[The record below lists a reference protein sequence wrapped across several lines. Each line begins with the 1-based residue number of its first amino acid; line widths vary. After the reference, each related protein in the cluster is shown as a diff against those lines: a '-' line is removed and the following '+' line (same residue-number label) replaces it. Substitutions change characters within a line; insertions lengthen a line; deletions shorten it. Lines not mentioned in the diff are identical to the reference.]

1 MSELL
6 WNLASFIIALG
17 ILVAVHEYGHFWVAR
32 RCGVIVEKFSIGFGK
47 ALWSKKGK
55 DGTEYSISMI
65 PLGGFV
71 KMLDERVDEVP
82 EELKK
87 HAFNNRPL
95 WQRSAIVAAGPLA
108 NFLFAVVAC
117 WLAFM
122 IGVTAL
128 KPVVGHVDNGSI
140 FSQAG
145 ISPGV
150 ELKAISG
157 IQTSD
162 WEAVNMAIVSHIG
175 DESMTVTYSDKENIG
190 VDVTKRLDLT
200 NWVFDPEKDSPML
213 SLGFLPYRPELTL
226 DVANVSSNS
235 AAEKSGLLVGDRL
248 LSVNGQT
255 LTEWQGMVDVIQA
268 NPNKAVIIAVM
279 RDGKEITLT
288 LTPDSKEMATG
299 KIIGFAGVSPIFEEW
314 PEGYRYDKQY
324 GPIVAFGKAIE
335 KTGSIIDLTLTMTKK
350 LFTGDVALNNLSGP
364 ISIAKGAGTTAEY
377 GLVSFLGFLALI
389 SVNLGIINLLP
400 LPVLDG
406 GHLLFFAIEG
416 ITRKPVP
423 EQVQEIGYKVGTVM
437 IMSLMAVALFN
448 DFMRL

>member
-6 WNLASFIIALG
+6 WNLASFIVALG
-17 ILVAVHEYGHFWVAR
+17 LLVAVHEFGHFWVAR

-47 ALWSKKGK
+47 SIWSKKGK
-55 DGTEYSISMI
+55 DGTEYNISMI
-65 PLGGFV
+65 PLGGYV

-82 EELKK
+82 EEQKK
-87 HAFNNRPL
+87 QAFNNRPL
-95 WQRSAIVAAGPLA
+95 WQRSAIVAAGPIA
-108 NFLFAVVAC
+108 NFLFAVFAC

-122 IGVTAL
+122 IGITAL
-128 KPVVGHVDNGSI
+128 KPVVGQVEDGSI

-145 ISPGV
+145 IEAGV

-162 WEAVNMAIVSHIG
+162 WEAVSMAIVSHIG
-175 DESMTVTYSDKENIG
+175 DESMTVTYADKDNIG
-190 VDVTKRLDLT
+190 VEVTKRLDLSEW
-200 NWVFDPEKDSPML
+200 NFDPEKDSPLL
-213 SLGFLPYRPELTL
+213 SLGFLPYRPALTL
-226 DVANVSSNS
+226 DVANISSNS
-235 AAEKSGLLVGDRL
+235 AAERSGLLVGDRL
-248 LSVNGQT
+248 LSVNGDE
-255 LTEWQGMVDVIQA
+255 LTDWQEMVDAIQG
-268 NPNKAVIIAVM
+268 NPGKAIDLVVSRNSQAIALV
-279 RDGKEITLT
+279 
-288 LTPDSKEMATG
+288 LTPDSKEISEG
-299 KIIGFAGVSPIFEEW
+299 KIIGFAGVSPVFEEW
-314 PEGYRYDKQY
+314 PEGYRYEKQY
-324 GPIVAFGKAIE
+324 GPLVAFEKALV
-335 KTGSIIDLTLTMTKK
+335 KTGDIIDLTLTMTKK

-416 ITRKPVP
+416 ITRKPVS
-423 EQVQEIGYKVGTVM
+423 ERVQEIGYKVGTAM
-437 IMSLMAVALFN
+437 IMSLMAIALFN

>member
-6 WNLASFIIALG
+6 WNLSSFIIALG
-17 ILVAVHEYGHFWVAR
+17 ILVAVHEYGHFWIAR

-47 ALWSKKGK
+47 SLWSKTGK

-65 PLGGFV
+65 PLGGYV
-71 KMLDERVDEVP
+71 KMLDERVDDVP

-95 WQRSAIVAAGPLA
+95 WQRSAIVAAGPIA

-128 KPVVGHVDNGSI
+128 KPVVGHVESNSI

-145 ISPGV
+145 IESGV
-150 ELKAISG
+150 ELKSISG
-157 IQTSD
+157 IKTSD

-175 DESMTVTYSDKENIG
+175 DETMSVTYSDNENIG
-190 VDVTKRLDLT
+190 VDVTKRLDLK
-200 NWVFDPEKDSPML
+200 NWAFDPEKDSPML
-213 SLGFLPYRPELTL
+213 SLGFVPYRPALTL
-226 DVANVSSNS
+226 DVANVGASS
-235 AAEKSGLLVGDRL
+235 AADNAGIMVNDRL
-248 LSVNGQT
+248 YSINGKV
-255 LTEWQGMVDVIQA
+255 LTEWQEVVDAIQA
-268 NPNKAVIIAVM
+268 NPNQAVAVVVL
-279 RDGKEITLT
+279 RDGMKVSVS
-288 LTPDSKEMATG
+288 LTPDSKEIANG
-299 KIIGFAGVSPIFEEW
+299 KIIGFAGVSPIYEAW
-314 PEGYRYDKQY
+314 PEGYRYEKQY
-324 GPIVAFGKAIE
+324 GPVIALGKAIE
-335 KTGSIIDLTLTMTKK
+335 KTGNIIDLTLTMTKK

-364 ISIAKGAGTTAEY
+364 ISIAKGAGATAEY

-416 ITRKPVP
+416 ITRKPVS
-423 EQVQEIGYKVGTVM
+423 EKIQEIGYKVGTAM

>member
-6 WNLASFIIALG
+6 WNLSSFIIALG

-47 ALWSKKGK
+47 SLWSKTGK

-65 PLGGFV
+65 PFGGYV
-71 KMLDERVDEVP
+71 KMLDERVDDVP

-95 WQRSAIVAAGPLA
+95 WQRSAIVAAGPIA

-128 KPVVGHVDNGSI
+128 KPVVGHVESNSI

-145 ISPGV
+145 IESGV
-150 ELKAISG
+150 ELKFISG
-157 IQTSD
+157 IKTSD

-175 DESMTVTYSDKENIG
+175 DETMSVTYSDNENIG
-190 VDVTKRLDLT
+190 VDVTKRLDLKD
-200 NWVFDPEKDSPML
+200 WAFDPEKDSPML
-213 SLGFLPYRPELTL
+213 SLGFVPYRPALTL
-226 DVANVSSNS
+226 DVANVGASS
-235 AAEKSGLLVGDRL
+235 AADNAGIMVNDRL
-248 LSVNGQT
+248 YSINGKV
-255 LTEWQGMVDVIQA
+255 LTEWQEVVDAIQA
-268 NPNKAVIIAVM
+268 NPNQAVALVVL
-279 RDGKEITLT
+279 RDGMKVSVS
-288 LTPDSKEMATG
+288 LTPDSKEIANG
-299 KIIGFAGVSPIFEEW
+299 KIIGFAGVSPIYEAW
-314 PEGYRYDKQY
+314 PEGYRYEKQY
-324 GPIVAFGKAIE
+324 GPVVALGKAIE
-335 KTGSIIDLTLTMTKK
+335 KTGNIIDLTLTMTKK

-364 ISIAKGAGTTAEY
+364 ISIAKGAGATAEY

-416 ITRKPVP
+416 ITRKPVS
-423 EQVQEIGYKVGTVM
+423 EKIQEIGYKVGTAM

>member
-17 ILVAVHEYGHFWVAR
+17 ILVAVHEFGHFWVAR

-47 ALWSKKGK
+47 SLWSKKGK
-55 DGTEYSISMI
+55 DATEYNISMI
-65 PLGGFV
+65 PLGGYV
-71 KMLDERVDEVP
+71 KMLDERVDDVP
-82 EELKK
+82 EEQKER
-87 HAFNNRPL
+87 AFNNRPL
-95 WQRSAIVAAGPLA
+95 WQRSAIVAAGPIA
-108 NFLFAVVAC
+108 NFLFAVFAC

-122 IGVTAL
+122 IGVTAF
-128 KPVVGHVDNGSI
+128 KPVVGQVEDGSI
-140 FSQAG
+140 FSKAG
-145 ISPGV
+145 ITAGV

-162 WEAVNMAIVSHIG
+162 WEAVSMAIVSHIG
-175 DESMTVTYSDKENIG
+175 DDSMTVTYSDENNIG
-190 VDVTKRLDLT
+190 VEVTKRLDLSQW
-200 NWVFDPEKDSPML
+200 NFDPEKDSPLL
-213 SLGFLPYRPELTL
+213 SLGFFPYRPALTL

-248 LSVNGQT
+248 VSVNGNA
-255 LTEWQGMVDVIQA
+255 LTKWQEMVDVIQG
-268 NPNKAVIIAVM
+268 NPSKAVDLVISREGQTVDLVLI
-279 RDGKEITLT
+279 
-288 LTPDSKEMATG
+288 PDSKEIADG
-299 KIIGFAGVSPIFEEW
+299 KVIGFAGVSPLYQEW
-314 PEGYRYDKQY
+314 PEGYRYEKQY
-324 GPIVAFGKAIE
+324 GPIVAFEKALA
-335 KTGSIIDLTLTMTKK
+335 KTGDIIDLTLTMTKK

-416 ITRKPVP
+416 ITRKPVS
-423 EQVQEIGYKVGTVM
+423 ERVQEIGYKVGTAM
-437 IMSLMAVALFN
+437 IMSLMAIALFN

>member
-6 WNLASFIIALG
+6 WNLSSFIIALG

-47 ALWSKKGK
+47 SLWSKTGK

-65 PLGGFV
+65 PLGGYV
-71 KMLDERVDEVP
+71 KMLDERVDDVP

-95 WQRSAIVAAGPLA
+95 WQRSAIVAAGPIA

-128 KPVVGHVDNGSI
+128 KPVVGHVESNSI

-145 ISPGV
+145 IESGV
-150 ELKAISG
+150 ELKFISG
-157 IQTSD
+157 IKTSD

-175 DESMTVTYSDKENIG
+175 DETMSVTYSDNENIG
-190 VDVTKRLDLT
+190 VDVTKRLDLKD
-200 NWVFDPEKDSPML
+200 WAFDPEKDSPML
-213 SLGFLPYRPELTL
+213 SLGFVPYRPALTL
-226 DVANVSSNS
+226 DVANVGASS
-235 AAEKSGLLVGDRL
+235 AADNAGIMVNDRL
-248 LSVNGQT
+248 YSINGKV
-255 LTEWQGMVDVIQA
+255 LTEWQEVVDAIQA
-268 NPNKAVIIAVM
+268 NPNQAVALVVL
-279 RDGKEITLT
+279 RDGMKVSVS
-288 LTPDSKEMATG
+288 LTPDSKEIANG
-299 KIIGFAGVSPIFEEW
+299 KIIGFAGVSPIYEAW
-314 PEGYRYDKQY
+314 PEGYRYEKQY
-324 GPIVAFGKAIE
+324 GPVVALGKAIE
-335 KTGSIIDLTLTMTKK
+335 KTGNIIDLTLTMTKK

-364 ISIAKGAGTTAEY
+364 ISIAKGAGATAEY

-416 ITRKPVP
+416 ITRKPVS
-423 EQVQEIGYKVGTVM
+423 EKIQEIGYKVGTAM

>member
-6 WNLASFIIALG
+6 WNLSSFIIALG

-47 ALWSKKGK
+47 SLWSKTGK

-65 PLGGFV
+65 PLGGYV
-71 KMLDERVDEVP
+71 KMLDERVDDVP

-95 WQRSAIVAAGPLA
+95 WQRSAIVAAGPIA

-128 KPVVGHVDNGSI
+128 KPVVGHVESNSI

-145 ISPGV
+145 IESGV
-150 ELKAISG
+150 ELKFISG
-157 IQTSD
+157 IKTSD

-175 DESMTVTYSDKENIG
+175 DETMSVTYSDNENIG
-190 VDVTKRLDLT
+190 VDVTKRLDLKD
-200 NWVFDPEKDSPML
+200 WAFDPEKDSPML
-213 SLGFLPYRPELTL
+213 SLGFVPYRPALTL
-226 DVANVSSNS
+226 DVANVGASS
-235 AAEKSGLLVGDRL
+235 AADNAGIMVNDRL
-248 LSVNGQT
+248 YSINGKV
-255 LTEWQGMVDVIQA
+255 LTEWQEVVDAIQA
-268 NPNKAVIIAVM
+268 NPNQAVALVVL
-279 RDGKEITLT
+279 RDGMKVSVS
-288 LTPDSKEMATG
+288 LTPDSKEIANG
-299 KIIGFAGVSPIFEEW
+299 KIIGFAGVSPIYEAW
-314 PEGYRYDKQY
+314 PEGYRYEKQY
-324 GPIVAFGKAIE
+324 GPVVALGKAIE
-335 KTGSIIDLTLTMTKK
+335 KTGNIIDLTLAMTKK

-364 ISIAKGAGTTAEY
+364 ISIAKGAGATAEY

-416 ITRKPVP
+416 ITRKPVS
-423 EQVQEIGYKVGTVM
+423 EKIQEIGYKVGTAM